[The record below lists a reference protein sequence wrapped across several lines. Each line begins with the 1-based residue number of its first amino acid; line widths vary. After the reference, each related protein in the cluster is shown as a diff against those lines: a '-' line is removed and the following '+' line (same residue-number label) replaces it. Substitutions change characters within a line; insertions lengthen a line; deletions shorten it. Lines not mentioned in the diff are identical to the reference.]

1 MPSTLQFT
9 NIRRYQIPAA
19 STDVRASTRNACRRG
34 RIPRARR
41 CARRIGRMGYVSETK
56 ILAPRSAVQMKNGV
70 KPSSV
75 RMPLSRRRPVSRCCC
90 LPRCR
95 CRCSDAR
102 TQIPKGDGAMC
113 LVFLHSRAVRIC
125 TVNPTCRHVLVLNH
139 PAYFW
144 GVGPSPKIT
153 ADCRFACP
161 APARP

>member
-9 NIRRYQIPAA
+9 IKPIPAA
-19 STDVRASTRNACRRG
+19 PRCPRQHTHACRAG
-34 RIPRARR
+34 AFLWHDAAREEWVVW
-41 CARRIGRMGYVSETK
+41 GYVSEMK

-102 TQIPKGDGAMC
+102 TQIPKGDGALC
-113 LVFLHSRAVRIC
+113 LVHSRAVRIC
-125 TVNPTCRHVLVLNH
+125 TSQSDMSWSTQPPGL
-139 PAYFW
+139 FW

-153 ADCRFACP
+153 ADLQVWMP
-161 APARP
+161 APARR